1 MQFWIGQR
9 LVELRHLGL
18 VNFGNV
24 RVNVR
29 HIRRHVLHAC
39 QDLDLLLLQI
49 IHPRLHAG
57 LIHAVLDGGHD
68 TGNAAFDLV
77 ERLAVDIG
85 LRAACAVLLVQFL
98 GVGAHGFG
106 YIFSGNQLFGE
117 ARKNALFNHIAAD
130 GAAIVASTA
139 PVAVEAAIAI
149 LGDDAILPVAA
160 AAFQQ
165 AGE

>member
-1 MQFWIGQR
+1 MNI
-9 LVELRHLGL
+9 
-18 VNFGNV
+18 
-24 RVNVR
+24 R
-29 HIRRHVLHAC
+29 HIRRHVLHAR
-39 QDLDLLLLQI
+39 QDLNLLLLQI

-85 LRAACAVLLVQFL
+85 LRAVFAVLLVQFL

-106 YIFSGNQLFGE
+106 YVFSGNQLFGE

-139 PVAVEAAIAI
+139 PVAVETAIAI

-165 AGE
+165 AGEQKRRAT